1 MRSGSGEV
9 WVGEEWVWLM
19 AEPENRDGSRKES
32 KTREAQDL
40 IWGKTEG

>member
-9 WVGEEWVWLM
+9 DM
-19 AEPENRDGSRKES
+19 AESENRDGSRKGS

-40 IWGKTEG
+40 IWGKTES

>member
-9 WVGEEWVWLM
+9 DL
-19 AEPENRDGSRKES
+19 AEPKNREESRIRS